1 MMPGLAMSGR
11 GMAFLD
17 VLGSVVPAGPSGPA
31 GPPHPALGRASP

>member
-17 VLGSVVPAGPSGPA
+17 VLGSTVPAARSGTRPGIPGA
-31 GPPHPALGRASP
+31 AAFR